1 MNFNLAMD
9 LSNNMFAFHL
19 CGVMTTLHENNLP
32 CPNPEKEA
40 LEYLKLY
47 HSEELEKLEADEL
60 NLTSELELS

>member
-19 CGVMTTLHENNLP
+19 CGVMSSLHENNLP

-60 NLTSELELS
+60 NSTPNHLLS

>member
-19 CGVMTTLHENNLP
+19 CGVMSSLHENNLP

-47 HSEELEKLEADEL
+47 HSDELEKLEADEL
-60 NLTSELELS
+60 NSTSELELS